1 MCANICLF
9 TPHRSSRCVFHAFT
23 EEGIL
28 RIYREKT
35 ACDPVDW
42 FNANNS
48 KEDVTRTEASQAELK
63 LTVGTQ
69 GSPSPD
75 PLLVFWLRGTNTGQ
89 VLANVTRALHL
100 LPLTRSSQ

>member
-1 MCANICLF
+1 M
-9 TPHRSSRCVFHAFT
+9 PHSSFRCVFHPFS

-28 RIYREKT
+28 QIFREKT

-42 FNANNS
+42 FNATNS
-48 KEDVTRTEASQAELK
+48 KEEVTLTEASQAELK

-75 PLLVFWLRGTNTGQ
+75 PLLVFWLRGHQQGPSAGCCYQ
-89 VLANVTRALHL
+89 ALHL